1 MKSWTFTLPN
11 ICWGVIKMYRIGK
24 EEIEAIAR
32 VINGKKLF
40 RVGSPYQEVDKFERE
55 WAQHLGIE
63 YALCVNGGTT
73 ALIAGLAAMGIG
85 PGNEVIIPSYT
96 FMATAIAVLAVGA
109 IPVLAEIDET
119 MTIDPEDVER
129 KLTPE
134 TKAVIPVHMCG
145 FPSNME
151 AIMELSQKHGFKV
164 LEDACQADGGSF
176 LGKHLGT
183 WGHAGAFSFN
193 DFKIIT
199 AGEGGALVTDDYNLY
214 ERALIYHDGGA
225 AFRPYAGEL
234 RTPVFTGSQFRAN
247 EIMGAILRVQLKRL
261 PGILEDLRAVK
272 RKFAARFKE
281 QLIPSNDPAGDCGT
295 TVGFS
300 FANEEEARNFAASPG
315 VEGWLPIDSGKHVYI
330 NWEPILERRGAHH
343 EAMNPYRLPENQGLR
358 MNYSKDMCPRTLE
371 ILRRTVYISLNPD
384 WTEEEL
390 RIRIESCERALN
402 S

>member
-1 MKSWTFTLPN
+1 
-11 ICWGVIKMYRIGK
+11 VIELYRIGQ

-40 RVGSPYQEVDKFERE
+40 RVGAPYQEVDKFERE
-55 WAQHLGIE
+55 WAQHLGVE
-63 YALCVNGGTT
+63 YTLCVNGGTT
-73 ALIAGLAAMGIG
+73 ALIAGLAGMGIG
-85 PGNEVIIPSYT
+85 SGDEVIIPSYT

-119 MTIDPEDVER
+119 MTIDPEDLKR

-145 FPSNME
+145 FPANMD
-151 AIMELSQKHGFKV
+151 AIMELSKKHGFKV

-176 LGKHLGT
+176 RGKHLGT

-199 AGEGGALVTDDYNLY
+199 AGEGGALVTNDYNLY

-225 AFRPYAGEL
+225 AFRPFAGEL
-234 RTPVFTGSQFRAN
+234 KTPVFTGSQFRAN
-247 EIMGAILRVQLKRL
+247 EIMGAILRVQLRRL

-272 RKFAARFKE
+272 REFVAHFRE
-281 QLIPSNDPAGDCGT
+281 RMIPSNDLEGDCGT

-300 FANEEEARNFAASPG
+300 FATEEEARSFATSPG
-315 VEGWLPIDSGKHVYI
+315 VEGWLPIDSDKHVFI
-330 NWEPILERRGAHH
+330 NWDPILQKRGAHH
-343 EAMNPYRLPENQGLR
+343 EALNPYRFPENQGLR
-358 MNYSKDMCPRTLE
+358 MDYSKDMCPRTLE
-371 ILRRTVYISLNPD
+371 ILRRTVYINLNPD

-390 RIRIESCERALN
+390 KMRIDSCQQALN